1 MERIGLVGPAPPWEG
16 GITSFTVALATHLRE
31 QTPLRW
37 LSWRPSRMPPPGTF
51 HDGTTRG
58 EHGDEP
64 ALGVWDR
71 GSWERAGRM
80 LHGCR
85 AIVLTVSHPALMVPF
100 RVLVRAYREGGGRV
114 VLVCHNVVSHD
125 AYPGLR
131 TLATRLLAKADAAIV
146 HAGAEA
152 ELARSLAPGI
162 DVHEAFHPVYPDHA
176 GMPWTPP
183 PRARRLLVFGYV
195 RPYKGVDDLIAALP
209 DVPGATLEVVG
220 RFQVP
225 PARFERLAHRHGV
238 ADRVTLRDGFVP
250 DDELGEVF
258 GRADLVVAPYRQAS
272 QSGVVHLAYSF
283 GRPVV
288 ATAVGGLAEAIVPG
302 RTGLLVPP
310 RDPASLALAL
320 QSALEL
326 PIGTFDP
333 GIRAVLAERTWGHYV
348 DHVLAAAEVPS

>member
-1 MERIGLVGPAPPWEG
+1 VERIGLVGPAPPWEG

-31 QTPLRW
+31 QTPLHW

-51 HDGTTRG
+51 HDGSTG
-58 EHGDEP
+58 GAHGDEP
-64 ALGVWDR
+64 ELGIWDR

-85 AIVLTVSHPALMVPF
+85 AIVLTVPHPTMLVPF

-114 VLVCHNVVSHD
+114 VLVCHNVLAHE
-125 AYPGLR
+125 ALPGLR
-131 TLATRLLAKADAAIV
+131 TLATRLLRKADAAIV

-152 ELARSLAPGI
+152 ELARELAPDT
-162 DVHEAFHPVYPDHA
+162 DVREAFHPVYPDHA
-176 GMPWTPP
+176 AFPWTPAP
-183 PRARRLLVFGYV
+183 HARHLLVFGYV
-195 RPYKGVDDLIAALP
+195 RPYKGVEDLIAALP
-209 DVPGATLEVVG
+209 AVPDATLEVVG

-225 PARFERLAHRHGV
+225 PAKLDRLAHRLGV

-250 DDELGEVF
+250 DAELREVF

-288 ATAVGGLAEAIVPG
+288 ATAVGGLADAVVPG

-310 RDPASLALAL
+310 RDPASMALAL
-320 QSALEL
+320 RSALDL
-326 PIGTFDP
+326 PAGTFDP
-333 GIRAVLAERTWGHYV
+333 GIRAVLAERTWEHYV
-348 DHVLAAAEVPS
+348 NHVLAAAEVPS